1 MDITLPDGC
10 GNSPRMALVADFVR
24 AWASGE
30 DLDQWLREDA
40 TWTVHGVTGTGSA
53 QTLTVHSIITHGRLA
68 SCDGELDD
76 LLFSHVLRFASTA
89 KTAKIVEIRS
99 YHVPRD

>member
-10 GNSPRMALVADFVR
+10 GNSPRMALVADFVS
-24 AWASGE
+24 AWARGE
-30 DLDQWLREDA
+30 ELDEWLREDV
-40 TWTVHGVTGTGSA
+40 TWTVHGEAGTGSE
-53 QTLTVHSIITHGRLA
+53 TLTVHSIITHGRLA
-68 SCDGELDD
+68 SCDGQLDGGV
-76 LLFSHVLRFASTA
+76 FSHVLRFASTA